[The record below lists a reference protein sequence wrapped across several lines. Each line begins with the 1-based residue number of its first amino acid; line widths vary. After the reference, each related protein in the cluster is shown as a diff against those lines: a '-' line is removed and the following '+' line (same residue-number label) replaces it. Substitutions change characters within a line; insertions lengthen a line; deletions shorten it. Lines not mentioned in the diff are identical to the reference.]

1 MLQGTG
7 SDVGKSLIVAA
18 LCRIARRRGIGVAPF
33 KPQNMSNNAAACA
46 GGEIGRAQAV
56 QAQAAGLTPEVD
68 FNPVLLKPETDR
80 RAQVV
85 VHGKVLD
92 SMDAA
97 DYMARRGAR
106 MDAVLES
113 FNRLVN
119 AHELII
125 VEGAGS
131 PAEIN
136 LREGDIANM
145 GFAARVRAPVC
156 LIGDIDKG
164 GVIASL
170 VGTQAVLAPEDAA
183 LIRGFLINKFRGD
196 PRLFDAGVAEI
207 EARTGW
213 SCFGVI
219 PWLAGAAELP
229 AEDAVVLDRDERP
242 ESRRNQRGI
251 RRDTRRGARQNA
263 RRDSRGGTPRRPQGD
278 ATRGTRRDT
287 DDQLRVVAPMLS
299 RMANFDDADPL
310 RLEPGVDFRWV
321 PPGRPL
327 PRDADAVILFGT
339 KSTLGDLEFLRGQ
352 GWDHDVLAHARS
364 GGRVL
369 GLCGG
374 YQMLG
379 AEIVDP
385 DGADGLPGSAP
396 GLGLLDVHTEMT
408 GPKAVRPVR
417 GRCLSTGLPVSG
429 YEIHV
434 GRTTGADCARPL
446 FDLDGRADGAR
457 SVDGLIE
464 GSYVHGVFGNDEF
477 RRAWLRRAG
486 AGGNPNLDYA
496 AAVERAIDRVANGV
510 DRAADIEKLLASAAR
525 PLVSRDTD
533 S

>member
-7 SDVGKSLIVAA
+7 SGVGKSLIVAA
-18 LCRIARRRGIGVAPF
+18 LCRIAHRRGVSVAPF

-56 QAQAAGLTPEVD
+56 QAQAAGLAPEVD

-85 VHGKVLD
+85 VHGKVLAN
-92 SMDAA
+92 MNAA
-97 DYMARRGAR
+97 DYMAGRSAR
-106 MDAVLES
+106 MDAVLQS
-113 FNRLVN
+113 FERLVTQ
-119 AHELII
+119 HELII

-136 LREGDIANM
+136 LRAGDIANM
-145 GFAARVRAPVC
+145 GFAQRVGSPVC

-170 VGTQAVLAPEDAA
+170 VGTQAVLDPDDAA
-183 LIRGFLINKFRGD
+183 LIRGFAINRFRGD
-196 PRLFDAGVAEI
+196 PRLFDDGVAAI

-213 SCFGVI
+213 PCFGVI
-219 PWLAGAAELP
+219 PWLDAAADLP
-229 AEDAVVLDRDERP
+229 AEDAVVLE
-242 ESRRNQRGI
+242 GG
-251 RRDTRRGARQNA
+251 RRDAGNELKIA
-263 RRDSRGGTPRRPQGD
+263 
-278 ATRGTRRDT
+278 
-287 DDQLRVVAPMLS
+287 APMLS
-299 RMANFDDADPL
+299 RIANFDDADPL

-327 PRDADAVILFGT
+327 PRDADVIILFGT
-339 KSTLGDLEFLRGQ
+339 KSTLGELAFLRAQ
-352 GWDHDVLAHARS
+352 GWDIDILAHARA

-379 AEIVDP
+379 AAIVDP
-385 DGADGLPGSAP
+385 GGADGPPGRAE
-396 GLGLLDVHTEMT
+396 GLGLLDVNTEMT
-408 GPKAVRPVR
+408 GTKTVRPVQ
-417 GRCLSTGLPVSG
+417 GRCLNTELPVAG

-434 GRTTGADCARPL
+434 GRTSGDDCARPL
-446 FDLDGRADGAR
+446 FDLDGRPDGAR
-457 SVDGLIE
+457 SADGLVE
-464 GSYVHGVFGNDEF
+464 GSYVHGVFGNDGF

-486 AGGNPNLDYA
+486 AGGGSELDYST
-496 AAVERAIDRVANGV
+496 AVEQAIDRLADGVGRAID
-510 DRAADIEKLLASAAR
+510 IERLLACAAQ
-525 PLVSRDTD
+525 PFGVRDTD